1 MNRSRSSSRALGRS
15 HCKHLGDRR
24 GEAGEGQGRW
34 GEDRLSHVAVA
45 VLLRGEERAGGKT
58 VAPSSPLRWDPRS
71 NRCN

>member
-15 HCKHLGDRR
+15 HCKHLGERR

-45 VLLRGEERAGGKT
+45 VLLRGEERAGGK
-58 VAPSSPLRWDPRS
+58 RWPPALL
-71 NRCN
+71 